1 MQKEVP
7 FAIALESR
15 YPEQVAIAVVRDP
28 QGHYN
33 PITLGWVMPASTQPP
48 MMALAVGRERY
59 TAEALRQSREF
70 VLAFPSEAQAEAAKY
85 FGSHSGRDSHK
96 LAVVTC
102 ETERAHKVDSRLLT
116 EAVANF
122 ECKLVREVESG
133 DHILFIGEVV
143 ACHVHVNPASRLYT
157 LIRTEHMGGFR
168 QK

>member
-15 YPEQVAIAVVRDP
+15 YPEQVAIAVVRDL
-28 QGHYN
+28 QGRYN
-33 PITLGWVMPASTQPP
+33 PITLGWVMPASMQPP
-48 MMALAVGRERY
+48 MLAMAIGRNRY

-70 VLAFPSEAQAEAAKY
+70 VLAFPAESQAEAAKY
-85 FGSHSGRDSHK
+85 FGSHSGRDTNKFS
-96 LAVVTC
+96 AVRC

-116 EAVANF
+116 DAVANF

-133 DHILFIGEVV
+133 DHLIFIGEVV
-143 ACHVHVNPASRLYT
+143 ACHVHANPAGRLFT
-157 LIRTEHMGGFR
+157 LIKSQHMGGLK